1 MSIFKRGSTYYVSIY
16 TRDGRRIKQSARTS
30 DRRLAQQ
37 FHDEWKAKLWREDY
51 TDEKPDRTWDQCAVA
66 YLEASQHKA
75 TFSTIQMHVRKLREY
90 LKGSIIKDINPDAVE
105 WIKAQRLNEGV
116 AHGTVNR
123 MLEILRAMLNMAVE
137 REWIAKA
144 PKIQMLPEPESRP
157 RWLTY
162 EEESRLLAEL
172 PEHLR
177 AMMRF
182 SLSTGLRES
191 NVVNLRWDQI
201 DLDRKCAWIYGDQS
215 KTGQP
220 IAVPLNSAAMAVLQE
235 QPQDSAYVFTY
246 KGRPVTRCNNTAW
259 KKALA
264 RAGVQNFTWHNLR
277 STWASRHVMSGT
289 SMFDLQHLGGW
300 SSQAIR
306 YAALSAEHLAE
317 ASENVVRDGPNTV
330 PTETVEAN
338 GRTLH

>member
-1 MSIFKRGSTYYVSIY
+1 MT
-16 TRDGRRIKQSARTS
+16 
-30 DRRLAQQ
+30 
-37 FHDEWKAKLWREDY
+37 
-51 TDEKPDRTWDQCAVA
+51 
-66 YLEASQHKA
+66 ASQHKA
-75 TFSTIQMHVRKLREY
+75 TFSTIQMHVKKLRTY
-90 LKGSIIKDINPDAVE
+90 LGDCLLKDITPDVVE
-105 WIKAQRLNEGV
+105 EIKARRLSEGV

-123 MLEILRAMLNMAVE
+123 MLEILRAMLNMAVD
-137 REWIAKA
+137 REWLAKA
-144 PKIQMLPEPESRP
+144 PKVQMLPEPERRP

-162 EEESRLLAEL
+162 EEEARLLAEL
-172 PEHLR
+172 PEHLA

-182 SLSTGLRES
+182 SLSTGLRQR

-220 IAVPLNSAAMAVLQE
+220 IAVALNSAAMAVLQD
-235 QPQDSAYVFTY
+235 QPRVHECVFTY

-259 KKALA
+259 KKALT

-289 SMFDLQHLGGW
+289 SVFDLQHLGGW
-300 SSQAIR
+300 SSQAMIQC

-317 ASENVVRDGPNTV
+317 ALENVVRDGPNTV
-330 PTETVEAN
+330 PTETVL
-338 GRTLH
+338 RTLH